1 MNSDLV
7 QFEYL
12 IVNEK
17 CLSLGIIKSK
27 WKIKRLTQIFF
38 YGFVCP
44 QKKIYFAKGF
54 AIHSRNLSNFQNMY
68 RTFLGGYHST
78 TILSGAQHPPEQQ
91 NGNSYITTVNF
102 ISHGTDL
109 VPFGNDLKKRGGCE
123 DAVWETQ
130 LDKSAILIFH
140 PEKTKPHL
148 TGKPLIIR

>member
-1 MNSDLV
+1 MENKETNSD
-7 QFEYL
+7 
-12 IVNEK
+12 
-17 CLSLGIIKSK
+17 
-27 WKIKRLTQIFF
+27 FF

-102 ISHGTDL
+102 IFVNRL
-109 VPFGNDLKKRGGCE
+109 R
-123 DAVWETQ
+123 
-130 LDKSAILIFH
+130 FH
-140 PEKTKPHL
+140 CQNNLLEF
-148 TGKPLIIR
+148 